1 MELNDSVNG
10 VADTRSLEAVLATEE
25 GREWIRSFSLV
36 IAHNLQADVLDTLSQ
51 LLWTDPADPP
61 LIAVRSAGFLA
72 DFYIQ
77 FHEHCGKLGSMR
89 YASCVLNLLPVQ

>member
-1 MELNDSVNG
+1 MYSVGNINVVFIVRIYGRMEC
-10 VADTRSLEAVLATEE
+10 
-25 GREWIRSFSLV
+25 FLV

-51 LLWTDPADPP
+51 LLWTDPVDPP

-89 YASCVLNLLPVQ
+89 YASCVLNFLAVQ